1 MQNERKMIEEFHI
14 ELTANILPFWMN
26 KMADSENGG
35 FYGRIDGSG
44 ILHKQANKGSV
55 LNMRILWAFSAAYRI
70 LCREEYLEMAN
81 RAFDYIQSHFIDYKN
96 GGVYW
101 ELNCKGNPVN
111 TKKQVYAQGFALYAF
126 SEYYR
131 ATQNTKA
138 LELSKEFFY
147 LIEEQCKDKERGG
160 YFEAF
165 TEDWKPIDDMRLSG
179 KDANEKKTMNTHLHI
194 LEPYTNLYR
203 VWPDKNLQRAQTEL
217 IDIFSNQILNK
228 RNHHLNLFFDDNWN
242 SKSTIVSYG
251 HDIEASWLLF
261 EAADVLGDK
270 KLRAKVRR
278 ISLRIVDAAMEGF
291 REDGSLIYET
301 AGAHADT
308 DRHWWV
314 QAEAVV
320 GLMYAHKNSGD
331 KVHKEKAA
339 KTWEYIKRYLIDYK
353 SGEWYWS
360 VLQDG
365 SINLKDDKAGCWK
378 CPYHNGRMCMEMI
391 EHFSDDKT
399 N

>member
-1 MQNERKMIEEFHI
+1 MIEEFHI

-101 ELNCKGNPVN
+101 ELNCKGKPVN

-147 LIEEQCKDKERGG
+147 LIEGQCKDKERGG